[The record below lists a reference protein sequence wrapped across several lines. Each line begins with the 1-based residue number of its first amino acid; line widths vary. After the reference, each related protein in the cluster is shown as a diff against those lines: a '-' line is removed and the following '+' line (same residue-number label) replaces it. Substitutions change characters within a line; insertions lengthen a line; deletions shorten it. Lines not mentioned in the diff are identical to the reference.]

1 MAPDSGG
8 KKPER
13 ATGYLLI
20 AHGGLAG
27 EMLNALE
34 FITGKRENYR
44 ALAIDHAL
52 EVDKARKIV
61 EETVDAMMGESGVL
75 VFTDL
80 FGGAPS
86 NIALSLMG
94 ERNMEIVAGVNLPM
108 LLRSVTLEAP
118 MGLKEKA
125 ELLRDYGRNNIFIA
139 SEVLS
144 GRMKR

>member
-1 MAPDSGG
+1 MAADSGG
-8 KKPER
+8 KKQER
-13 ATGYLLI
+13 SCGHLLI

-34 FITGKRENYR
+34 FIAGKRENYR

-52 EVDKARKIV
+52 EVDKARRIV
-61 EETVDAMMGESGVL
+61 EEAVDALMGEAGVL